1 MADESRKWTE
11 TEDQVLR
18 ATVRKTTHLPERSN
32 KDCRRRWRQKFAENT
47 NFGSWIDSEDDRLRA
62 AVALHGTKWPVIS
75 KEVGTR
81 TSEQY
86 SKRWKHVLDP
96 NLNHSPWTQD
106 EDGFLLASVEQHG
119 RNWKMISEMY
129 FKNRAALSLKNRHSL
144 LLRRRK
150 KSNALSQGFSKFQ
163 PESQPS
169 TINVVPNSFRSRQR
183 LENSATCAENPGPSE
198 KEIQDESMFGTIDE
212 NGFENETGQYDWGD
226 REAATSDEMFD
237 REYLF
242 PNANFPL
249 SSSSFQGQVLEEDLG
264 IDDILEGPSWGA
276 QNVSPLAQYNM
287 PNSKGNFEGLLD
299 FMPRTE
305 SFSLYPPASLDHQR
319 PVQAPSAA
327 PAVFI

>member
-106 EDGFLLASVEQHG
+106 EVRTPTLINITILVE
-119 RNWKMISEMY
+119 ID
-129 FKNRAALSLKNRHSL
+129 
-144 LLRRRK
+144 
-150 KSNALSQGFSKFQ
+150 QGFSKFQ